1 LLGSGSPERLIPAR
15 VIERK
20 RNGAVLEAQ
29 EMRSF
34 FLRYLEGDVQEQQ
47 MAAFLMAVYFQGLAP
62 EELDAL
68 VDVMLESGERLDLSG
83 LPRPAVDKHSTGGV
97 GDKVS
102 LALAPL
108 AGELGLSVPMIAGRG
123 LGHTGGTLDK
133 LSAIPGFRTDLEVP
147 DFVRIVNRVG
157 CGIIGQTA
165 KIAPLDRRL
174 YALRDVTGTVSSIP
188 LIAASIMS
196 KKLAED
202 LVGLVLDVKVGEG
215 AFIADEPGA
224 TELARTL
231 VGIGERRGVRTKA
244 LMTAMDRPL
253 GRTVGNALE
262 VSEALE
268 CLRGGGPP
276 DLRELVLRLAAE
288 MLLVGGVETNVK
300 GALESAVRAL
310 DSGRALDRFRRLV
323 EAQGGD
329 PAVVDDPGL
338 LPRAPRTAELRSQGA
353 GVVRECTPTR
363 LGYGL
368 TELGG
373 GRSRLGDS
381 IDVSVGF
388 VLHVE
393 VGQPVARGESL
404 GTVHAANDAGLA
416 VGLEVLGRAIS
427 VGGADEPPPRLR
439 PLITELTEPYV

>member
-15 VIERK
+15 VVERK
-20 RNGAVLEAQ
+20 RNGEVLEAQ

-34 FLRYLEGDVQEQQ
+34 FLRYLEGDVQEHQ

-62 EELDAL
+62 EELDAF

-83 LPRPAVDKHSTGGV
+83 LPSPAVDKHSTGGV

-108 AGELGLSVPMIAGRG
+108 AAELGLAVPMIAGRG

-147 DFVRIVNRVG
+147 DFLRVLHRVG

-165 KIAPLDRRL
+165 QIAPLDRRL
-174 YALRDVTGTVSSIP
+174 YALRDVTATVSSIP

-202 LVGLVLDVKVGEG
+202 LMGLVLDVKVGEG
-215 AFIADEPGA
+215 AFIADELGA
-224 TELARTL
+224 TKLARTL
-231 VGIGERRGVRTKA
+231 VGIGKRRGVRTKA

-276 DLRELVLRLAAE
+276 DLRELVLRCAAE
-288 MLLVGGVETNVK
+288 MSLVGGVETNLEM
-300 GALESAVRAL
+300 ALDRAARAL
-310 DSGRALDRFRRLV
+310 DSGQALERFRRLV

-329 PAVVDDPGL
+329 PAVVDDSSL
-338 LPRAPRTAELRSQGA
+338 LPRAPRTAELRSQVD
-353 GVVRECTPTR
+353 GVVRACTPTR

-388 VLHVE
+388 VLNVE
-393 VGQPVARGESL
+393 VGQSVARGESL
-404 GTVHAANDAGLA
+404 GTVHAADDTGLA
-416 VGLEVLGRAIS
+416 VGLEALVRAIS
-427 VGGADEPPPRLR
+427 VGDADEPPPGLR
-439 PLITELTEPYV
+439 PLITEVTEEDV